1 MTATTSPE
9 PHRSALGT
17 REQVGWYFYDWANS
31 AFSTTVV
38 SVFLGPYL
46 TSVTRAAA
54 DSNGFVHP
62 FGIPVRADAFFPYM
76 VSLSVLLQVLVLPL
90 MGAIVDYTHLKK
102 QLMGV
107 FAYTGAFATMGL
119 YFLQGDNYLLGGL
132 LFLIANVSFGAS
144 IVCYNAF
151 LPEIATPNER
161 DKVSSVGW
169 AMGYLGGGL
178 LLLFN
183 LIFFSMSDR
192 VGIDGGVAVR
202 ISLASAG
209 MWWAIFTLLP
219 LMRLQNRRPQRALPE
234 GERYLTVGFKQLGR
248 TLRGLPRFRHTM
260 LFLIAYLLYNDGIQT
275 IIALSA
281 QFGSE
286 ELGMTSS
293 ELPALF
299 LMVQFV
305 AFFGALFFGYLARWT
320 GAKRAILLSLLIW
333 TGVTIFAFSP
343 LLQTG
348 SQFFLLGA
356 VIALVLGGSQALS
369 RSLFS
374 QMIPKGQEAEY
385 FSLYEVSERG
395 TSWLGPLFFGLAIQ
409 FTDSYRI
416 AVLVIGIFFIAGLI
430 LLPMVDVRRAIT
442 EAGNEVPDRI

>member
-1 MTATTSPE
+1 MAATTSPE
-9 PHRSALGT
+9 PRRSPLGT
-17 REQVGWYFYDWANS
+17 SEQVGWYFYDWANS

-46 TSVTRAAA
+46 TAVTRAAA
-54 DSNGFVHP
+54 DSSGFVHP
-62 FGIPVRADAFFPYM
+62 LGISVRADAFFPYM
-76 VSLSVLLQVLVLPL
+76 VSLSVLLQVLILPL

-102 QLMGV
+102 RLMGV
-107 FAYTGAFATMGL
+107 FAYIGAFATMGL

-132 LFLIANVSFGAS
+132 LFLIANLSFGAS

-151 LPEIATPNER
+151 LPEISSPNER

-169 AMGYLGGGL
+169 ALGYLGGGL
-178 LLLFN
+178 LLLLN
-183 LIFFSMSDR
+183 LIFFSMR
-192 VGIDGGVAVR
+192 EQFGVDSATAVR

-219 LMRLQNRRPQRALPE
+219 LMKLRSRQPQRKLPP

-248 TLRGLPRFRHTM
+248 TLRGLPRYRQTM
-260 LFLIAYLLYNDGIQT
+260 LFLLAYLLYNDGIQT

-286 ELGMTSS
+286 ELGMTAD
-293 ELPALF
+293 ELPPLF

-305 AFFGALFFGYLARWT
+305 AFFGALFFGYLARWI
-320 GAKRAILLSLLIW
+320 GAKRAILLSLVIW
-333 TGVTIFAFSP
+333 TGVTLYAYSP

-348 SQFFLLGA
+348 GQFFVLGA

-374 QMIPKGQEAEY
+374 QMIPKGQETEY

-395 TSWLGPLFFGLAIQ
+395 
-409 FTDSYRI
+409 
-416 AVLVIGIFFIAGLI
+416 
-430 LLPMVDVRRAIT
+430 
-442 EAGNEVPDRI
+442 